1 MVHSAMVQY
10 LYYCNVLYD
19 LHLRGKFERLE
30 NKLLY
35 REGLTSF
42 QGTGVPGCIGEYL
55 VHRRI
60 LGV

>member
-42 QGTGVPGCIGEYL
+42 QGTGVPVRRYAIGNATGM
-55 VHRRI
+55 R
-60 LGV
+60 